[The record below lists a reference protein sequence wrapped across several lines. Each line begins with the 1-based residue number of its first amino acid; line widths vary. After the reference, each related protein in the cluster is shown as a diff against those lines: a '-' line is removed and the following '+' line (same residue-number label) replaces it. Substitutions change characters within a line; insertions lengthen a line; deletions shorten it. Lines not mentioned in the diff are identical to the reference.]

1 MEGVVPTNFKLK
13 VLQAMFLKMKIALVA
28 VVRKKNNSLKVMLIE
43 NWRRANVSKRKAR
56 QEEGMGKKKMKF

>member
-13 VLQAMFLKMKIALVA
+13 VLEAMFLKMKIALVA
-28 VVRKKNNSLKVMLIE
+28 VVRKKNNSLKVMLIV
-43 NWRRANVSKRKAR
+43 NWRRANVIKRKAR

>member
-28 VVRKKNNSLKVMLIE
+28 VVRKKNNSLKVMLIV
-43 NWRRANVSKRKAR
+43 NWRKANVIKRKAR
-56 QEEGMGKKKMKF
+56 QEEGMRKKKMKF

>member
-28 VVRKKNNSLKVMLIE
+28 VVRKKNNSLKVMLIV
-43 NWRRANVSKRKAR
+43 NWRRANVIKRKAR

>member
-28 VVRKKNNSLKVMLIE
+28 VVRKKNNRLKVMLIV
-43 NWRRANVSKRKAR
+43 NWRRANVIKRKAR
-56 QEEGMGKKKMKF
+56 QEEGMRKKNMKF